1 MNAQSWQMVAS
12 VLFGMTAMAISG
24 PVMQLI
30 DWISTVSTRRLTAQP
45 TQLGLELE
53 TIRIWQRWWWAFTA
67 LLVLFIAFTLK
78 MPPVAVLAGTLLVQV
93 PRIVLSLRLDNRRI
107 KFRDQIVSAARALSA
122 QFRAGL
128 STPEGLRAV
137 ARESRSPLREELME
151 CVQSFDRGEG
161 LRESLTALKKRID
174 VDAVSLFVIALL
186 ATERQGGKITVAMEK
201 ISDSLEQMQ
210 RVERTRESNTA
221 GGRAL
226 VIVLALFPALFA
238 LMFSL
243 IDPASMGLLFS
254 TFSGQIAICIV
265 ALLTYVAVRWAFWLL
280 AVVD

>member
-1 MNAQSWQMVAS
+1 MNAESWSLAAS
-12 VLFGMTAMAISG
+12 VLLGLTAVSLSG
-24 PVMQLI
+24 PALELI
-30 DWISTVSTRRLTAQP
+30 DRFSAATTARVTAQP
-45 TQLGLELE
+45 TQLGLDLQ
-53 TIRIWQRWWWAFTA
+53 TIRLWQRWWWAFVGV
-67 LLVLFIAFTLK
+67 LVLFIAFTLR
-78 MPPVAVLAGTLLVQV
+78 MPPVALLAGVLLFSV
-93 PRIVLSLRLDNRRI
+93 PRIVLSLRLERRRI
-107 KFRDQIVSAARALSA
+107 KFRNQIVSAARTLAA

-137 ARESRSPLREELME
+137 ARESLPPLRDELQE

-161 LRESLTALKKRID
+161 LRDSLTALKKRID

-186 ATERQGGKITVAMEK
+186 ATEKQGGKITVAMEK
-201 ISDSLEQMQ
+201 ISNSLEQMQ
-210 RVERTRESNTA
+210 RIERTRESNTA

-254 TFSGQIAICIV
+254 TFPGQIAICVV

-280 AVVD
+280 AIID